1 MTQIPAVE
9 PPPELGHWP
18 NHLELPCDDGA
29 IVHNFQEHPQAM
41 LLSEPLEPWLRRLYP
56 DGHYCIGQDCGIY
69 YRATREPPYGKAI
82 APDWFFV
89 PNVPPLRDG
98 QLRRSYVMWDEP
110 GAPLVLLEFVSGTG
124 AEERDRTPETGK
136 FWIYER
142 MIRPAF
148 YGIYEP
154 DPGRL
159 EMYHFVDD
167 RFAPLAPN
175 ERGHFPVAAL
185 SLELGICK
193 GEYQNVEWPWL
204 RWYDSEGRLLPT
216 GHELA
221 ELERQRAEQQEQ
233 RAEQERQRAEQ
244 ERQRAE
250 QERQRAER
258 LAARLRELGM
268 DPEG

>member
-18 NHLELPCDDGA
+18 SHLDLPCEDGA
-29 IVHNFQEHPQAM
+29 IVQNFLEHPQAM

-69 YRATREPPYGKAI
+69 YRATREPPYGKAV

-89 PNVPPLRDG
+89 PDVPPLRDG

-124 AEERDRTPETGK
+124 AEERDRTPNTGK

-142 MIRPAF
+142 MIRPGF

-154 DPGRL
+154 EPGRL
-159 EMYHFVDD
+159 EVYQLVSNHFE
-167 RFAPLAPN
+167 PLVPN
-175 ERGHFPVAAL
+175 ERGHFPIQEL
-185 SLELGICK
+185 GLELGIWK
-193 GEYQNVEWPWL
+193 GPYQNVELPWL
-204 RWYDSEGRLLPT
+204 RWYDSEGKLLPT
-216 GHELA
+216 GHE
-221 ELERQRAEQQEQ
+221 
-233 RAEQERQRAEQ
+233 
-244 ERQRAE
+244 
-250 QERQRAER
+250 RAER
-258 LAARLRELGM
+258 LAARLRELGV
-268 DPEG
+268 DPEV

>member
-1 MTQIPAVE
+1 MTKIPAVE

-18 NHLELPCDDGA
+18 NHLELPCEDGE
-29 IVHNFQEHPQAM
+29 IVQNFLEHPQAM
-41 LLSEPLEPWLRRLYP
+41 LLSEPLEPWLRKLYP

-89 PNVPPLRDG
+89 PDVPPLRDG
-98 QLRRSYVMWDEP
+98 QLRRSYVLWDESGP
-110 GAPLVLLEFVSGTG
+110 PLILLEFAAGSG

-142 MIRPAF
+142 MIRPGY

-154 DPGRL
+154 VLGRM
-159 EMYHFVDD
+159 EMYQSVRN
-167 RFAPLAPN
+167 RFQQMAPN
-175 ERGHFPVAAL
+175 ERGHFPIPEL
-185 SLELGICK
+185 SLELGIWK
-193 GEYQNVEWPWL
+193 GRYLNVEWPWL
-204 RWYDSEGRLLPT
+204 RWYDLEGSLLPT

-221 ELERQRAEQQEQ
+221 DQMQQRT
-233 RAEQERQRAEQ
+233 
-244 ERQRAE
+244 
-250 QERQRAER
+250 ER

-268 DPEG
+268 DPDA

>member
-1 MTQIPAVE
+1 MTPIPDLDL
-9 PPPELGHWP
+9 PPGLGHWP
-18 NHLELPCDDGA
+18 NHLELPCEDGTF
-29 IVHNFQEHPQAM
+29 VHNFQEHPQAI
-41 LLSEPLEPWLRRLYP
+41 LLSDPLQPWLQRMYP

-69 YRATREPPYGKAI
+69 YRLAREPPYGKAI

-110 GAPLVLLEFVSGTG
+110 GAPLIVLEFVSGSG
-124 AEERDRTPETGK
+124 AEERDRTPNTGK
-136 FWIYER
+136 FWIYEH

-154 DPGRL
+154 DPGRI
-159 EMYHFVDD
+159 EMYRFVLDHFE
-167 RFAPLAPN
+167 PMPPN
-175 ERGHFPVAAL
+175 ERGHFSIAPMG
-185 SLELGICK
+185 LELGIWK
-193 GEYQNVEWPWL
+193 GLHQNVDLPWA
-204 RWYDSEGRLLPT
+204 RWYDRDGQLLPT
-216 GHELA
+216 GHE
-221 ELERQRAEQQEQ
+221 

-258 LAARLRELGM
+258 LAKRLRELGI
-268 DPEG
+268 DPEA